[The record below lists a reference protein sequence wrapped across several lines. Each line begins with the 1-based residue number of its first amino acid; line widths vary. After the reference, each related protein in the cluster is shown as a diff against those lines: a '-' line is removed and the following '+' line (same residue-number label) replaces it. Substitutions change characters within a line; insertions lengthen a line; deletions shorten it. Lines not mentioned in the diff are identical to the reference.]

1 MSIKVG
7 IAGASGRMGRMLL
20 EAIATGEYDVV
31 LSAAIVRADS
41 ALCGVD
47 TGTWLGASPSGI
59 VFSDDFDAAIDDV
72 DVVIDFT
79 PPAAAILNAQYC
91 AKRRRSLVS
100 GTTGFTVAQAEGF
113 RAATQNLALCQASNF
128 STGVN
133 LAYKLLAEAAAILGA
148 EADIEISEA
157 HHRHKVDAPSGTA
170 IAMGEVVAGAL
181 GRNLAEVA
189 VYGREGQTG
198 ERARETIGFST
209 IRAGDIV
216 GEHTVTFAAQGE
228 RLEITHKAS
237 SRVAFARGA
246 IRAAVWLNHQEPGL
260 YDMQDV
266 LGLKE
271 N

>member
-20 EAIATGEYDVV
+20 EAIATGEHDVV
-31 LSAAIVRADS
+31 LGAAIVRADN

-47 TGTWLGASPSGI
+47 TGTWLGTSPSGI
-59 VFSDDFDAAIDDV
+59 VFSDDVSAAIDDV

-79 PPAAAILNAQYC
+79 PPDVAILNAQYC

-100 GTTGFTVAQAEGF
+100 GTTGFTAAQAEEF

-157 HHRHKVDAPSGTA
+157 HHRHKADAPSGTA

-237 SRVAFARGA
+237 SRMAFARGA
-246 IRAAVWLNHQEPGL
+246 IRAAVWLNHKEPGL